1 MDNITNTLLEIAK
14 YTIPALI
21 VLAACQTIVKKFL
34 VTQVQRKQLAIFQ
47 ESQDITL
54 RLRLQAYERLVLF
67 VERINPGQLIPRI
80 YVPAMTVID
89 LQQAIVI
96 NIRAEFEHNLAQQI
110 YVSKNVWETVKNV
123 KEQEI
128 NMAIRIAQTLSPDAP
143 GKDLH
148 KRILDI
154 ILKADEQLPTDMA
167 LQIINDECKRV
178 MSMGSI

>member
-1 MDNITNTLLEIAK
+1 MDNVTTTLLEILK

-21 VLAACQTIVKKFL
+21 VLAASHSIVKKFL
-34 VTQVQRKQLAIFQ
+34 VSQVQRKQLAIFQ

-80 YVPAMTVID
+80 YVPAMTVSD

-128 NMAIRIAQTLSPDAP
+128 NMAIRISQTLNPDAP
-143 GKDLH
+143 GKELH

-154 ILKADEQLPTDMA
+154 LLKADEQLPTDMA